1 MKVVF
6 KEKEFLNIESFD
18 FVKSQIEECDLVYP
32 VHKSKIFKFCKAFGI
47 SDISK
52 ASYKE
57 RTQYEEYL
65 NSFGVK
71 RPNSYLLA
79 FDRVVIW
86 HRKKKSLDVAK
97 APALRYIEDD
107 IVYLV
112 YEVRKDKIDVLYDMR
127 GGNYFVWDFSK
138 KYPKKYKKQIADV
151 VASIIES
158 IEEKC
163 DLRQKRRLLISL
175 NFLYDFLPKQGIY
188 DLMRIDR
195 ACEKRFEM
203 YLTESYRCLR
213 VCAKVI
219 INLCRK
225 VSFLESAEINW
236 YANVWYMDR
245 FTFDEARVNESDKIE
260 TLSFLDIENTE
271 NKKTVQNYVK
281 YLVGLTDMSLST
293 IRSIK
298 YRLEEFV
305 ISIGRKSLY
314 DVSAYDIDEY
324 IKEREEKGNKK
335 QFIDRK
341 LVIINNFYKYLL
353 SYERIDR
360 IPFQIDYYIS
370 TKFQTTH
377 NDRAVEEKFI
387 YLILENLKFC
397 DSKLRLMFLV
407 QLCTGRRISEVC
419 QIKASSVRKDSGD
432 YWICFYQPKMHED
445 IMVPI
450 PAKLYDL
457 LKKYIKEN
465 KMGNADYVFQAE
477 NGSAYNSGLYQRKMA
492 EFVELIGICEDEY
505 DFKSHDFR
513 HTIATHLYD
522 NGVSIQVIRD
532 FLGHKTDEMTKQY
545 IDFIPREIEKKSR
558 VLFEEKAFESGESL
572 NG

>member
-1 MKVVF
+1 MKAVF
-6 KEKEFLNIESFD
+6 KGKEFPNTESVD

-97 APALRYIEDD
+97 APAFRYIEDD

-195 ACEKRFEM
+195 ACEKRFEI

-225 VSFLESAEINW
+225 ISFLESAEINW

-245 FTFDEARVNESDKIE
+245 FALDEARVNESDKIE
-260 TLSFLDIENTE
+260 TLSFLDIENVK
-271 NKKTVQNYVK
+271 NRKTVQDYVK

-298 YRLEEFV
+298 YRLEEFI
-305 ISIGRKSLY
+305 ISIGIKSIY

-341 LVIINNFYKYLL
+341 LVVINNFYKNLL
-353 SYERIDR
+353 SYERIEK

-377 NDRAVEEKFI
+377 NDRTVEEKFI
-387 YLILENLKFC
+387 HLILENLKFC
-397 DSKLRLMFLV
+397 DGKLRLMFLV

-419 QIKASSVRKDSGD
+419 QIKASGIRKDSGD

-450 PAKLYDL
+450 PERLYDL
-457 LKKYIKEN
+457 LKRYIKEN
-465 KMGNADYVFQAE
+465 EMINTDYVFQAE

-492 EFVELIGICEDEY
+492 EFVESIGICEDEY

-513 HTIATHLYD
+513 HTIATHMYD
-522 NGVSIQVIRD
+522 NGASVQVIRD
-532 FLGHKTDEMTKQY
+532 FFGHKTDEMTKQY
-545 IDFIPREIEKKSR
+545 IDFIPREIERKSR
-558 VLFEEKAFESGESL
+558 ALFKEKTFESGESL